1 MLELAKILVQT
12 LSSGLRLSFELHAL
26 VAQWIER
33 RFPKPCV
40 GGSTPLGGTIK
51 IPSHK
56 ESPYDFFCIMRPAF
70 Q

>member
-33 RFPKPCV
+33 SPPERKAV
-40 GGSTPLGGTIK
+40 GSTPIMYIHFTAAVLL
-51 IPSHK
+51 PL
-56 ESPYDFFCIMRPAF
+56 FFVLSEIDV
-70 Q
+70 